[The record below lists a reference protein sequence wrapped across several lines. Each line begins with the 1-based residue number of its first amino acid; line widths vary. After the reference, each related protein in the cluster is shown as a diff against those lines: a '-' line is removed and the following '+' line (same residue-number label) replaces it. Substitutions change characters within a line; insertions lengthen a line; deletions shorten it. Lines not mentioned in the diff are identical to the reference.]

1 MTQKTKTTKAKKTAT
16 KTATTEPTPV
26 YKNGVAWEYR
36 FNHQGVIRITKE
48 GVSERYWATI
58 VAHKVFKS
66 RGETIAVLRL
76 EKMEAGGNVYH
87 TVVGQ
92 KGHSCSCKSR
102 VECKHIKAITA
113 LLEKGKL

>member
-1 MTQKTKTTKAKKTAT
+1 MTIQKKTKTKKA
-16 KTATTEPTPV
+16 TPIS
-26 YKNGVAWEYR
+26 KNGVAWEYR
-36 FNHQGVIRITKE
+36 HNHQGVIRITKD

-76 EKMEAGGNVYH
+76 EKMESGGNTYH

-92 KGHSCSCKSR
+92 KGRSCSCKSK